1 MNLKDFVSQSLVQI
15 VEGVVAASEPI
26 SSMGGSV
33 SPSFSARREETI
45 GHTNDGS
52 NRPVQGVQFDVAIV
66 ASTEASMEA
75 GGGLRVAGL
84 SLGGKGADK
93 DSQEV
98 TSRLSFTVPLA
109 LPVDPKSAD
118 AAKAKAQQAE
128 QKVQAARNQGSGG
141 FGSTG
146 WMARG

>member
-15 VEGVVAASEPI
+15 VEGVVAASETI
-26 SSMGGSV
+26 SSLGGSV
-33 SPSFSARREETI
+33 SPSFSPRREETI

-52 NRPVQGVQFDVAIV
+52 DRPVQGVQFDVAVV
-66 ASTEASMEA
+66 ASSEAATEA
-75 GGGLRVAGL
+75 GGGLRVAGF
-84 SLGGKGADK
+84 SLGAKGADK

-98 TSRLSFTVPLA
+98 TSRLTFTVPLA

-128 QKVQAARNQGSGG
+128 QKIKAARAQGGTR
-141 FGSTG
+141 F
-146 WMARG
+146 